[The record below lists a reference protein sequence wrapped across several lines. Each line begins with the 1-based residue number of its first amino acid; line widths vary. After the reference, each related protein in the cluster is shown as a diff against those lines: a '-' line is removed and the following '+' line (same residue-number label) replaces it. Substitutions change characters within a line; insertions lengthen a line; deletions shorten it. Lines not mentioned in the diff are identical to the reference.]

1 MSKTRSELI
10 RMIALNQAFN
20 PMDLTSRP
28 TTKQDE
34 VLRDVWSRHKYVIA
48 GNQSGKSQT
57 KARDVAWKLTE
68 THPYWSR
75 PNSKRCMNK
84 LCESNLNDAPDFS
97 VVGEG
102 TNALYSCNKCE
113 CKWMDWQAEPL
124 TMLVGSKT
132 GQLTQEMWDKKI
144 RPYLEGVKIRIEKAG
159 HAIKK
164 VINVDEIV
172 PATKTKYCSS
182 RMIMQNKLLSGYKV

>member
-68 THPYWSR
+68 THPYWS
-75 PNSKRCMNK
+75 C
-84 LCESNLNDAPDFS
+84 L
-97 VVGEG
+97 
-102 TNALYSCNKCE
+102 LYTSPSPR
-113 CKWMDWQAEPL
+113 DQR
-124 TMLVGSKT
+124 G
-132 GQLTQEMWDKKI
+132 
-144 RPYLEGVKIRIEKAG
+144 
-159 HAIKK
+159 
-164 VINVDEIV
+164 
-172 PATKTKYCSS
+172 S
-182 RMIMQNKLLSGYKV
+182 RMPSSA